1 MVIFAKQVTQ
11 IYTLFNSLD
20 KANMNSHNTCI
31 DIVFIYFTRIMNKMY

>member
-1 MVIFAKQVTQ
+1 MVIFAKQATQ

-20 KANMNSHNTCI
+20 KANMNSHDI